1 MKFKLVNNGITS
13 SLRRIQSELDK
24 VPQQAYDVWVKGTPK
39 KTGNARRSTVLK
51 GDEIQARYAYATKL
65 DDGWSRQAPDGM
77 SKPTEKFIKSRLK
90 QIMRK

>member
-1 MKFKLVNNGITS
+1 MKFKLVNDGITS

-39 KTGNARRSTVLK
+39 RTGNARRSTRLK
-51 GDEIQARYAYATKL
+51 GDEIQARYAYATRL
-65 DDGWSRQAPDGM
+65 DEGWSKQAPDGM
-77 SKPTEKFIKSRLK
+77 SKPTEQFINRRLK

>member
-39 KTGNARRSTVLK
+39 KTGNARRSTQLK
-51 GDEIQARYAYATKL
+51 GDVIQARYAYATKL
-65 DDGWSRQAPDGM
+65 DEGWSRQAPDGM
-77 SKPTEKFIKSRLK
+77 SKPTEKFIKARLK
-90 QIMRK
+90 QILRK